1 MSDATDGLV
10 YRNRLSTVEDK
21 WLFLAALLCGFA
33 GIFALKLLGY
43 PQLVITAWPVGCML
57 LYLAVVLLQPAFRLR
72 DDQTADNFYYL
83 GFLYT
88 LGSLAMALWRFLEG
102 DRAETVLE
110 SFGIALATT
119 ILGLAIRVFLGQ
131 FRRDPVQFE
140 REARLALA
148 DTATRLRAELDGA
161 VLEFNSFRRAT
172 QQAIAEGFAEA
183 TVRAQSALEESTRAV
198 GETAHAAV
206 QWIERATAE
215 HAEQA
220 RQFGQMTTR
229 AGSALDKL
237 TRRIDQIEAPKD
249 LLAQRLAPT
258 IAALEQAAEAVRARS
273 AAMDK
278 HLDGAATVLERAS
291 RAADVFTRQAEAMA
305 AHAGEVNATAAR
317 LTALQGEIDAA
328 ARSLRA
334 AANEQAELLAA
345 SKVELIKQR
354 ELLSDALR
362 GEGEARRRAL
372 EALGRAHG
380 ETLAIVRAHNQALE
394 TELSRARQATAA
406 VERALADMADLL
418 VTRLG
423 DTTPKRHI
431 AGNPVQS

>member
-1 MSDATDGLV
+1 MTDATPGFV

-21 WLFLAALLCGFA
+21 WLFLAVLLCGFA

-43 PQLVITAWPVGCML
+43 PQLIITAWPVGCML

-102 DRAETVLE
+102 DGAETVLE

-183 TVRAQSALEESTRAV
+183 TAQAQSALEESTRAV

-206 QWIERATAE
+206 QSIERATAE

-220 RQFGQMTTR
+220 RQFGQMTAK

-237 TRRIDQIEAPKD
+237 ARRVEQIEAPND

-258 IAALEQAAEAVRARS
+258 IAALQAAAEAIRARS
-273 AAMDK
+273 AATDT
-278 HLDGAATVLERAS
+278 HLDAAATVLARVS
-291 RAADVFTRQAEAMA
+291 QVADVLTRQAEAMA
-305 AHAGEVNATAAR
+305 AQAEKVGGTATR
-317 LTALQGEIDAA
+317 LTALHGEIDAA
-328 ARSLRA
+328 VKSLRA
-334 AANEQAELLAA
+334 AAGEQAELLAA
-345 SKVELIKQR
+345 SKTNLTKQR
-354 ELLSDALR
+354 ELLADALR

-372 EALGRAHG
+372 EALERAHG
-380 ETLAIVRAHNQALE
+380 EALAIVRRHNQALE
-394 TELSRARQATAA
+394 TELSRARQATGA

-418 VTRLG
+418 VARLG
-423 DTTPKRHI
+423 DTTSKRGG
-431 AGNPVQS
+431 AGETP

>member
-1 MSDATDGLV
+1 MTDATDGLV

-21 WLFLAALLCGFA
+21 WLFLAVLLCGFA
-33 GIFALKLLGY
+33 GIFVLKLLGY

-102 DRAETVLE
+102 DGAETVLE

-183 TVRAQSALEESTRAV
+183 TAQAQSGLEESTRAV

-220 RQFGQMTTR
+220 RQFGQMTAK

-237 TRRIDQIEAPKD
+237 ARRVDQIEAPKD

-273 AAMDK
+273 AAMD
-278 HLDGAATVLERAS
+278 GAATVLERAS
-291 RAADVFTRQAEAMA
+291 RAADVFTRQAEIMA
-305 AHAGEVNATAAR
+305 AQAGEVNATAAR

-328 ARSLRA
+328 AGSLRA

-372 EALGRAHG
+372 EALERTHG

-394 TELSRARQATAA
+394 TELSRARQATVA
-406 VERALADMADLL
+406 VESALADMADLL
-418 VTRLG
+418 VARLG
-423 DTTPKRHI
+423 GTVPKGDVVRDT
-431 AGNPVQS
+431 VQS